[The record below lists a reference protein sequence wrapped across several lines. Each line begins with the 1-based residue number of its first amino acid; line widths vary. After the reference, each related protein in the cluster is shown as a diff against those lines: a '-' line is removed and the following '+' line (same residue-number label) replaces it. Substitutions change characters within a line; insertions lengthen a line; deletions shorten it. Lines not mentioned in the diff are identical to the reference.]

1 MAIDHDEKP
10 ESHETWNSSTDT
22 FREEL
27 EDVCLN
33 EDAKAP
39 APLPPG
45 TRPDVLT
52 NIVHECFFVALI
64 AFAAASS
71 VFLQRS
77 MIVVAADI
85 NKSLDMSPAE
95 TAWVSGASG
104 LTTGA
109 FLIPFGHLAD
119 ICPVLSRKY
128 LLIISLTAFSLI
140 VAFTSFANSGIVIDI
155 MSGLAGL
162 ACAATIPIAVGILS
176 LVYPEPSRRKNIV
189 FSSFLMGNPA
199 AIIVG
204 GLGTGGVASSFSW
217 KATFIF
223 LGILYAIVT
232 VLSWWIVP
240 NIAES
245 RSNSKLRRAQQCDVV
260 SPFVLVSKKIPNIGG
275 AFQKF
280 DWTGLFLL
288 VTGVLMFTVALTV
301 GPEGPQPWKTPTV
314 ILLLTLG
321 LLFLGSFIMWES
333 SAKRPMIPP
342 AIWENTSVVLV
353 NVSALTS
360 AMAYYPTVFWITMF
374 LQKIQGLEPF
384 DVAVRLLPQALVG
397 IFFSPLVGLI
407 MDRISGTI
415 LLIAAASCSVLSNL
429 LLVFL
434 DQDTN
439 YFALIFPSLL
449 LSTIGMDWTM
459 NVGSLYTLSVL
470 PLEHHSIGASLLQ
483 TTLRLGLPLG
493 LGVTTAVWTSLNG
506 QHDPTLPYTKTFIV
520 TTAFAG
526 FSLLLAPF
534 IRIGQQ
540 GVSQPQSPKEENSD
554 KYRPSKR
561 WSYVETISSSTSSSS
576 SSSSPTSR
584 NSPKP
589 ELPPIRTSS
598 FSSELSI
605 EKNRNSSRDTAASEG
620 PKSKIVWVVCEQ
632 CNASR
637 RVTDSVGDPTKYF
650 NNIYGTLEKPNHDM
664 IVNGRRRFPLAVR
677 NPRLNSNPTTAS
689 SG

>member
-1 MAIDHDEKP
+1 
-10 ESHETWNSSTDT
+10 
-22 FREEL
+22 
-27 EDVCLN
+27 
-33 EDAKAP
+33 
-39 APLPPG
+39 
-45 TRPDVLT
+45 LT
-52 NIVHECFFVALI
+52 NNY
-64 AFAAASS
+64 S
-71 VFLQRS
+71 
-77 MIVVAADI
+77 
-85 NKSLDMSPAE
+85 
-95 TAWVSGASG
+95 

-245 RSNSKLRRAQQCDVV
+245 RSNSELRRAQQCDVV

-353 NVSALTS
+353 CYTFGGQQSMQVSNGVLPGES
-360 AMAYYPTVFWITMF
+360 I
-374 LQKIQGLEPF
+374 GL
-384 DVAVRLLPQALVG
+384 DIGNG
-397 IFFSPLVGLI
+397 ILS
-407 MDRISGTI
+407 DRI
-415 LLIAAASCSVLSNL
+415 
-429 LLVFL
+429 L
-434 DQDTN
+434 DHHVSTKN
-439 YFALIFPSLL
+439 TRTRAFRRGRPSLA
-449 LSTIGMDWTM
+449 T
-459 NVGSLYTLSVL
+459 SLGRY
-470 PLEHHSIGASLLQ
+470 LLQ
-483 TTLRLGLPLG
+483 SVGWAHHGPNIWNNFTHRCCIMLGPQQPAPCFLG
-493 LGVTTAVWTSLNG
+493 PGYELLCSNFSVASS
-506 QHDPTLPYTKTFIV
+506 QHYWYGLDNECWIRKRRPTKTC
-520 TTAFAG
+520 
-526 FSLLLAPF
+526 
-534 IRIGQQ
+534 
-540 GVSQPQSPKEENSD
+540 SQ
-554 KYRPSKR
+554 Y
-561 WSYVETISSSTSSSS
+561 
-576 SSSSPTSR
+576 
-584 NSPKP
+584 
-589 ELPPIRTSS
+589 
-598 FSSELSI
+598 
-605 EKNRNSSRDTAASEG
+605 
-620 PKSKIVWVVCEQ
+620 
-632 CNASR
+632 
-637 RVTDSVGDPTKYF
+637 
-650 NNIYGTLEKPNHDM
+650 
-664 IVNGRRRFPLAVR
+664 
-677 NPRLNSNPTTAS
+677 
-689 SG
+689 